1 MKLDDTIDERENAH
15 FKSTYSR
22 QITQL
27 SRTTQFEATEVAS
40 ILMVFHKFCRQNPPR
55 LRNKMQRSQFV
66 DFFMVF
72 FPIYDLP
79 MVQRVAM
86 LLCEHG
92 SQYIEAEAF
101 VQYIALIMSDNLEEK
116 SEFAF
121 KVYDVMGVGS
131 LDGDVISSGVE
142 KYFSV
147 GSDEDELSEL
157 KSDMTEYL
165 LSKFDMDRDGCISA
179 DEYRRI
185 VKSHPPMMEFMG
197 EIFPGTEY
205 LVRAAYCMNILSYV
219 DKLH

>member
-1 MKLDDTIDERENAH
+1 
-15 FKSTYSR
+15 
-22 QITQL
+22 
-27 SRTTQFEATEVAS
+27 
-40 ILMVFHKFCRQNPPR
+40 
-55 LRNKMQRSQFV
+55 
-66 DFFMVF
+66 
-72 FPIYDLP
+72 
-79 MVQRVAM
+79 
-86 LLCEHG
+86 
-92 SQYIEAEAF
+92 
-101 VQYIALIMSDNLEEK
+101 
-116 SEFAF
+116 
-121 KVYDVMGVGS
+121 
-131 LDGDVISSGVE
+131 
-142 KYFSV
+142 V